1 MVQPLNPEDLYRCCE
16 LDFFKFDT
24 TENMSE
30 FRGTIGQE
38 KAMQAM
44 DFGLSLESLGFNIFA
59 LGEVGTGKMRTI
71 RALLS
76 EKSLTEKVPP
86 DWCYVYNFKDPD
98 FPLAV
103 SLEPG
108 KGVLFQNDMNELIK
122 VLRSEIPKAFESKE
136 YEKQRGKRIEEFQQ
150 KQKELFSQLEE
161 EAQSKGFAIRKAVSG
176 LLIVPVKKTGEPL
189 TEEEFAALE
198 EKTRSKVEEMGK
210 QLQEKLDD
218 IVREVREAEKL
229 VKEVLGGLER
239 EIAIGAIGHFI
250 EDLKRK
256 YSFHGKITEYLNAV
270 KEDILSHLED
280 FKPAEEQSPPLPFMK
295 MPRQEVSFARYTVN
309 VIVNNSECKGA
320 PVVIESNPTYLN
332 LFGRT
337 EYKVQYGMATTD
349 FTMIKAGSLHKA
361 NGGYLV
367 INAMDLL
374 KNIFSYDALKR
385 SIKDRTIKM
394 EDVWEQY
401 RLVST
406 SGLKPEPISLDV
418 KVILHG
424 NPYLYYLL
432 YNLDEEY
439 REIFKVKADFDNRM
453 DRTPENMEKYAAFVA
468 ACQKEEHLLPFDRTG
483 VSKIVEYGSRLA
495 DHQQKLSTKFS
506 YVADLVRESHYW
518 AQKEG
523 SPVVKA
529 EHVVRAID
537 ERVLRVNRI
546 EERLREA
553 TIEDTLIV
561 NTSGAKVGQV
571 NGLAVLSMGD
581 YSFGKPSRI
590 TARTFTGRAG
600 VVNIERETKMSGKI
614 HEKAIMII
622 TSYLGGKYATQRP
635 ISLSASITFEQLYD
649 MVEGDSATCAELYA
663 LLSSIAGVPLKQSF
677 AVTGSMDQNGEVQP
691 IGGVNQKIEG
701 FFDLCKERGLN
712 GEHGVIIPKR
722 NVKHLMLREEVVNAV
737 KEGRFLIYP
746 IERMEEGLEVL
757 TGMPAGTPQE
767 DGSYPEG
774 TINRLVMKRF
784 EEISAALEKKKEQVL
799 ESALAGA
806 SRKEENGAGGNE
818 MIRYLLRRVEELTAA
833 LESRKGEE
841 A

>member
-1 MVQPLNPEDLYRCCE
+1 MVQPLKAEDLYRCCE
-16 LDFFKFDT
+16 LDFFTFTT
-24 TENMSE
+24 TEDIGE
-30 FRGTIGQE
+30 FPGTIGQE
-38 KAMQAM
+38 KAMRAM
-44 DFGLSLESLGFNIFA
+44 DFGLSLESMGFNIFA

-71 RALLS
+71 KTLLS
-76 EKSLTEKVPP
+76 EKSMTEKVPP
-86 DWCYVYNFKDPD
+86 DWCYVYNFKEPD
-98 FPLAV
+98 FPLAI
-103 SLEPG
+103 SLDPG
-108 KGVLFQNDMNELIK
+108 RGALFQNDMNELIK
-122 VLRSEIPKAFESKE
+122 VLRGEIPKAFESKE

-150 KQKELFSQLEE
+150 RQKELFSKLEE
-161 EAQSKGFAIRKAVSG
+161 EAQSKGFTIRKAVSG

-189 TEEEFAALE
+189 TEEEFAALD
-198 EKTRSKVEEMGK
+198 EKTRSKVEEIGK
-210 QLQEKLDD
+210 QLQERLDD
-218 IVREVREAEKL
+218 IVREVRDAEKH
-229 VKEVLGGLER
+229 VKEVLSGLER

-256 YSFHGKITEYLNAV
+256 YSSHGKIVEYLNAV
-270 KEDILSHLED
+270 REDILSHLED
-280 FKPAEEQSPPLPFMK
+280 FKPAEEQAPPLPFMK
-295 MPRQEVSFARYTVN
+295 LPKQEVSFARYTVN

-361 NGGYLV
+361 NGGYIV

-385 SIKDRTIKM
+385 SIKDRVIKM

-406 SGLKPEPISLDV
+406 AGLKPEPIPLDV

-453 DRTPENMEKYAAFVA
+453 DRTPENMEKYASFVA
-468 ACQKEEHLLPFDRTG
+468 TCQKEEKLLPFDRTG
-483 VSKIVEYGSRLA
+483 VAKIVEYGSRLA

-523 SPVVKA
+523 SPVVKS
-529 EHVVRAID
+529 EHVVRAVD

-553 TIEDTLIV
+553 TLEDTLIV
-561 NTSGAKVGQV
+561 NTSGTKVGQV

-622 TSYLGGKYATQRP
+622 ASYLGGKYATRRP

-722 NVKHLMLREEVVNAV
+722 NVRHLMLREEVVNAV
-737 KEGRFLIYP
+737 NEGRFLIYP

-757 TGMPAGTPQE
+757 TGMPAGALQE

-774 TINRLVMKRF
+774 TINYLVMKRL
-784 EEISAALEKKKEQVL
+784 EEISTALEKRKEQVL
-799 ESALAGA
+799 ESAIAGA
-806 SRKEENGAGGNE
+806 ARKEENGSGNEE
-818 MIRYLLRRVEELTAA
+818 MIRFLLRRVEELTAA
-833 LESRKGEE
+833 LENRKGKEG
-841 A
+841 